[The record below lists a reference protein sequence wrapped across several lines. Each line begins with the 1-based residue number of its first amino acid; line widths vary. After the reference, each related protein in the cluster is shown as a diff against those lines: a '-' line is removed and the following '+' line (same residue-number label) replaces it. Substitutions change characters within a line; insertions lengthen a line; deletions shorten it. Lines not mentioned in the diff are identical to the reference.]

1 MKALL
6 LFLLFSLCLQAQEA
20 TQLIES
26 GDVFDQKYQTEEAL
40 KFYLP
45 AEKLLPGNADLLIK
59 ITRQYL
65 YRMPSLA
72 GTEEKLASARTALTY
87 AERAV
92 KADPKNSDAHL
103 AVALSLG
110 RIAQLSGNREKV
122 AASRRIK
129 ECAEKASRLNP
140 ANDYAWHILG
150 RWHQGIAGAN
160 SLLLGLAR
168 LIYGEIPA
176 ASNDEA
182 VSCFKK
188 AIALRPER
196 LIHHMELGRTYAQMG
211 RTEEARALLEKALA
225 MTNREKDDPETKERG
240 RKTLNAL

>member
-1 MKALL
+1 MKTLS
-6 LFLLFSLCLQAQEA
+6 LFLLLSLSLPAQEVQ
-20 TQLIES
+20 QLIET
-26 GDVFDQKYQTEEAL
+26 GDVYDQKYQTEEAL
-40 KFYLP
+40 KYYLP
-45 AEKLLPGNADLLIK
+45 AQKQLPDNADLLIK

-65 YRMPSLA
+65 YRMPGLGDTDA
-72 GTEEKLASARTALTY
+72 KLASARTALKY
-87 AERAV
+87 AEQAV

-140 ANDYAWHILG
+140 SNDYAWHILG

-182 VSCFKK
+182 VRCFQK
-188 AIALRPER
+188 AIALRPDR

-211 RTEEARALLEKALA
+211 RVEEARALLKKALA
-225 MTNREKDDPETKERG
+225 MPNREKDDPETKERG
-240 RKTLNAL
+240 RKTLNSL

>member
-1 MKALL
+1 
-6 LFLLFSLCLQAQEA
+6 
-20 TQLIES
+20 
-26 GDVFDQKYQTEEAL
+26 
-40 KFYLP
+40 
-45 AEKLLPGNADLLIK
+45 
-59 ITRQYL
+59 
-65 YRMPSLA
+65 MPSLA
-72 GTEEKLASARTALTY
+72 GTEEKLAAARTALTY

-92 KADPKNSDAHL
+92 KADPKNSDTHL
-103 AVALSLG
+103 AVAISLG

-129 ECAEKASRLNP
+129 ECAEKASSLNP

-211 RTEEARALLEKALA
+211 RTEEARALLENALA
-225 MTNREKDDPETKERG
+225 MPNREKDDPETKERG